1 MTQVKICGIQTFAA
15 AEAATTA
22 KADYL
27 GLVFIPESRRAIDFQ
42 VRQQIID
49 ALWSLRRRPKTVA
62 LVADWPI
69 KAIHNVYNGIIYSD
83 AIQRCGA
90 ETPDYCRQAI
100 AETGATLIQTHR
112 HPPDR
117 DPFQRLPPHLET
129 LIKDYRQAGCPIIL
143 DCAADSQQGGSGQAF
158 DWAIAAAL
166 AQKGHEFILAGGLNP
181 ENVAQAIAQVRP
193 WGVDV
198 SSGVETDGVKDPDKI
213 RQFIANARA
222 AA

>member
-15 AEAATTA
+15 AEAAAA

-69 KAIHNVYNGIIYSD
+69 KAIHNVYNGIIDSD

-100 AETGATLIQTHR
+100 AEPGATLFKLIGIPQPET
-112 HPPDR
+112 
-117 DPFQRLPPHLET
+117 LSSASLPHLET
-129 LIKDYRQAGCPIIL
+129 LINDYRQAGCQIIL

-166 AQKGHEFILAGGLNP
+166 SQKGHEFILAGGLTLD
-181 ENVAQAIAQVRP
+181 NVAQAIEQVRP

-198 SSGVETDGVKDPDKI
+198 SSGVETTDGVKDPEKI
-213 RQFIANARA
+213 RRFIANARA